1 MLYFAYCTFYN
12 ITFLHH
18 RNSTYLYI
26 FLKKISVKYGVLATA
41 ISLPLCIYLYL
52 NRVRFLLRSQDLTES
67 FSEVPA
73 DVGDI
78 FPQGPDTPKINDSV
92 LVCRLCCRP

>member
-1 MLYFAYCTFYN
+1 MLRVRGEVGESAVFS
-12 ITFLHH
+12 IV
-18 RNSTYLYI
+18 
-26 FLKKISVKYGVLATA
+26 LKIISVKYGVLATA

-52 NRVRFLLRSQDLTES
+52 NRVRFLLRSQDVTES

-78 FPQGPDTPKINDSV
+78 YPQGPDTHGINDSF
-92 LVCRLCCRP
+92 LENTLC